1 MVLIFSSCQTREV
14 LRYEEEKADIVRS
27 FLDGILQVI
36 QGFLPLRYVSNR
48 RLPSAATRTLSPKAV
63 KQANL
68 FSGGLFPTGYGD
80 DGFRFCQIVPMVYL
94 HDGEW
99 D

>member
-36 QGFLPLRYVSNR
+36 
-48 RLPSAATRTLSPKAV
+48 
-63 KQANL
+63 
-68 FSGGLFPTGYGD
+68 
-80 DGFRFCQIVPMVYL
+80 
-94 HDGEW
+94 
-99 D
+99 